1 MGFFVLEGKMA
12 RGVESQTLGDLLDAH
27 IGSGNQILRLGEADF
42 QRVFLRAE
50 TRGLFEMPIQC
61 EITDAELLR
70 DHVDIKSS
78 QQEFPRSEDDI
89 AGF

>member
-1 MGFFVLEGKMA
+1 MSFFVLEGKMA
-12 RGVESQTLGDLLDAH
+12 CGVESQTLGDLLDAH

-42 QRVFLRAE
+42 HGVFLWAE
-50 TRGLFEMPIQC
+50 SGSLFEMPIQS

-70 DHVDIKSS
+70 DFIDVDSRE
-78 QQEFPRSEDDI
+78 QEFPSPKYDI